1 MTRNNLLCL
10 SSISLSDPIILQN
23 TATALIVVTE
33 SDGTQHQFEIKNKYE
48 YRLSQQHLSLLRLA
62 FSMPLLN
69 YGLFSEEFRLIFPL
83 SRADF
88 SLLNDL
94 NTTFSRDIFVNKIA
108 QGSNPYILPEF
119 FPDTTAITPNDG
131 DPHAV
136 IRPTQI
142 IDDAPLITDVDP
154 MKSGVLSSGGKD
166 SLLTYGLLKELG
178 STVYPL
184 YINESGGHWKT
195 ALTAYRYHS
204 RTDSHTRRVWTNID
218 RFYTFMLDHLR
229 FIRPDHRT
237 MWYDT
242 YPLRLCIFPF
252 YIFSL
257 LPLFINEKIGNILLG
272 SEFDDLRYNLR
283 YQGIQHYFGI
293 YDQHQDFDIRMNQ
306 WYSQRIP
313 GLYQWSALRNISG
326 LVDENILVRRY
337 PALAKLQRS
346 CHSCH
351 IKNNTVYPCG
361 SCSKCLGILLYL
373 LANDLDPLL
382 MNYQKKDI
390 DCFYA
395 NVGASSLKLDKDEK
409 DQSFFL
415 LRQHGSIPIVHCVD
429 HVQKIHIDPQT
440 CDLNLFPEKY
450 REKLLDIFE
459 KYTTGYCILQEQQWT
474 PTAGVHRPSISLGT

>member
-1 MTRNNLLCL
+1 MTQNNLLCL

-48 YRLSQQHLSLLRLA
+48 YPLSQQHLSLLRLA

-218 RFYTFMLDHLR
+218 RSG
-229 FIRPDHRT
+229 
-237 MWYDT
+237 
-242 YPLRLCIFPF
+242 IFC
-252 YIFSL
+252 SGAS
-257 LPLFINEKIGNILLG
+257 ELG
-272 SEFDDLRYNLR
+272 SE
-283 YQGIQHYFGI
+283 
-293 YDQHQDFDIRMNQ
+293 
-306 WYSQRIP
+306 
-313 GLYQWSALRNISG
+313 
-326 LVDENILVRRY
+326 
-337 PALAKLQRS
+337 
-346 CHSCH
+346 
-351 IKNNTVYPCG
+351 
-361 SCSKCLGILLYL
+361 
-373 LANDLDPLL
+373 
-382 MNYQKKDI
+382 
-390 DCFYA
+390 
-395 NVGASSLKLDKDEK
+395 
-409 DQSFFL
+409 
-415 LRQHGSIPIVHCVD
+415 
-429 HVQKIHIDPQT
+429 
-440 CDLNLFPEKY
+440 
-450 REKLLDIFE
+450 
-459 KYTTGYCILQEQQWT
+459 TG
-474 PTAGVHRPSISLGT
+474 G